1 MSNSKKT
8 PILLTLAA
16 LALMALNWS
25 PQIDKNR
32 EAAAQEMPL
41 NQKEVKEQ
49 LIALNEVVVRPNKE
63 EKKVDKRVYNEE
75 KKEYK
80 KKLKRKTSLSRTK
93 SDHSCVDPPEVSL
106 MNQEQFL
113 DSINTNTMINDTVQT
128 VENTS
133 TENTEALNDAVVVM
147 SQEDFEKLIQKA
159 YEDGYTTAIN
169 GQPNNSADYTINIS
183 ESGEERDM
191 PAMTLNDT
199 TVQEESD

>member
-16 LALMALNWS
+16 LALMALSWS

-93 SDHSCVDPPEVSL
+93 SDHSCVDSTEVSL
-106 MNQEQFL
+106 MNQEQLL
-113 DSINTNTMINDTVQT
+113 DSINTNTMTSDTVQT

-133 TENTEALNDAVVVM
+133 TESTEALNDAVVVM

-159 YEDGYTTAIN
+159 YEDGYTAAIN
-169 GQPNNSADYTINIS
+169 GQPNNSADYILNIS